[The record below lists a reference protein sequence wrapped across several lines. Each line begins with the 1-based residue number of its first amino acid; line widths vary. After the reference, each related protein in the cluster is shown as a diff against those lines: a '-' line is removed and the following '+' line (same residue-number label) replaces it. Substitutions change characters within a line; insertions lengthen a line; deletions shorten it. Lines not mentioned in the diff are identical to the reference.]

1 MTMRVS
7 NQMQFSL
14 SIDTVNRRRSEL
26 IRIQEQIAT
35 GRRINS
41 FAEDPVASR
50 KILREQGT
58 LRRTESWARS
68 AGQAQVLLETSDSVL
83 VSVEDALGR
92 AYELTVQMAND
103 SYSAS
108 DRQSAADEIEQIR
121 ERVVELANS
130 ERNGRYLFSG
140 LGNVAQ
146 PFLLDG
152 TFQGD
157 TGRLSVPVGRRASL
171 DATVGGGEPFLDQ
184 TGGRNTI
191 ETLIELEDALRASD
205 STRISNL
212 VDEVEG
218 ARDRATDARQQIGQR
233 LQRLDNIR
241 DALDRAEVAANAT
254 LVQERDTDVA
264 DAIVKLRESE
274 TGLQAALS
282 ITGRLDDLSLLN
294 YMR

>member
-184 TGGRNTI
+184 TGGRNTV

>member
-92 AYELTVQMAND
+92 AYELTIQMAND

-184 TGGRNTI
+184 TGGRNTV

>member
-68 AGQAQVLLETSDSVL
+68 AGQTQVLLETSDSVL

>member
-1 MTMRVS
+1 
-7 NQMQFSL
+7 
-14 SIDTVNRRRSEL
+14 
-26 IRIQEQIAT
+26 
-35 GRRINS
+35 
-41 FAEDPVASR
+41 
-50 KILREQGT
+50 
-58 LRRTESWARS
+58 
-68 AGQAQVLLETSDSVL
+68 
-83 VSVEDALGR
+83 
-92 AYELTVQMAND
+92 
-103 SYSAS
+103 
-108 DRQSAADEIEQIR
+108 
-121 ERVVELANS
+121 
-130 ERNGRYLFSG
+130 
-140 LGNVAQ
+140 
-146 PFLLDG
+146 
-152 TFQGD
+152 
-157 TGRLSVPVGRRASL
+157 VGRRASL

-184 TGGRNTI
+184 TGGRNTV

>member
-92 AYELTVQMAND
+92 AYELTIQMAND

-157 TGRLSVPVGRRASL
+157 TDRLSVPVGRRASL

-184 TGGRNTI
+184 TGGRNTV